1 MVDVSIRGGLGNQVL
16 EYLCAYFDHKQ
27 IDNINVGV
35 GSTSLDWVKK
45 VWINKVLVLD
55 SKVNAV
61 DNVKKYTLW
70 KDKNN
75 FKKFTKE
82 SMRPILLTR
91 SVKPTDE
98 IIIHVRGS
106 DRRFASLFDFGVM
119 TNHVA
124 DKNPG
129 KRILFIGDDQ
139 KFINRL
145 IEVVNL
151 GDYAVNVSKDP
162 VTDWFRIIACE
173 QLYGAF
179 SSFTLSAMLFDPNK
193 KYLVLDQKSNNGPVK
208 LDSFYYDCVQEL
220 FKGFFA
226 NAHWFSIM
234 NRQLSRERLAS

>member
-1 MVDVSIRGGLGNQVL
+1 M
-16 EYLCAYFDHKQ
+16 
-27 IDNINVGV
+27 ID
-35 GSTSLDWVKK
+35 T
-45 VWINKVLVLD
+45 
-55 SKVNAV
+55 
-61 DNVKKYTLW
+61 
-70 KDKNN
+70 
-75 FKKFTKE
+75 
-82 SMRPILLTR
+82 LLTR

-208 LDSFYYDCVQEL
+208 LETYYYDCIHEL